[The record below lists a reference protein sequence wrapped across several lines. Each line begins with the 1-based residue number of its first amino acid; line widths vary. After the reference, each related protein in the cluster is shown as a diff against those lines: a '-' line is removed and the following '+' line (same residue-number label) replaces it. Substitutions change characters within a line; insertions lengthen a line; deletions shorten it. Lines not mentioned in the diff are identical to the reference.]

1 MSNNKLTEKQ
11 KQFCEEYIVD
21 LNATQ
26 SAIRAGYS
34 ERTAHSIGNE
44 NLIKPEIQNYIQEL
58 KKKRAKELKITQL
71 DVLKEL
77 YNWAFSDITQTIGL
91 TPFEIEQLPDD
102 VKRLITKYKKTT
114 RRLGEEMTEE
124 TIELHFVSKEKA
136 MEMIAR
142 HIGFYEKDN
151 DQKKSQINLNQLDEK
166 TLMQIWNA
174 RNED

>member
-1 MSNNKLTEKQ
+1 MNNESKHKKLTPKQ
-11 KQFCEEYIVD
+11 KRFCEEYVID

-34 ERTAHSIGNE
+34 KKTAYSIGNE
-44 NLIKPEIQNYIQEL
+44 NLIKPEIQSYIQEL
-58 KKKRAKELKITQL
+58 KKQRSEELKITHL

-77 YNWAFSDITQTIGL
+77 YNWAYSDITQTISL
-91 TPFEIEQLPDD
+91 TPYEVEQLPDE

-151 DQKKSQINLNQLDEK
+151 KQKPTIVQQIVGMEIK
-166 TLMQIWNA
+166 
-174 RNED
+174 